1 MYKVTF
7 SDNILKQALYPATVS
22 IEELTQRL
30 ESQGFT
36 VVMVEKSGKLDD

>member
-7 SDNILKQALYPATVS
+7 ANNILKQALYPATCS
-22 IEELTQRL
+22 IEELTERL

-36 VVMVEKSGKLDD
+36 VVMIESGAELD

>member
-7 SDNILKQALYPATVS
+7 ANNIIKQALYPATVS
-22 IEELTQRL
+22 IEELTERL

-36 VVMVEKSGKLDD
+36 VVMVESGGRLDD

>member
-7 SDNILKQALYPATVS
+7 ANNILKQALYPATVS
-22 IEELTQRL
+22 IEELTERL

-36 VVMVEKSGKLDD
+36 VVMIESSANLD

>member
-7 SDNILKQALYPATVS
+7 SDNVLKQALYPVTCS

-30 ESQGFT
+30 ESQGLV
-36 VVMVEKSGKLDD
+36 VVMVETSGNLD

>member
-7 SDNILKQALYPATVS
+7 SDNVLKQALYPATVS

-36 VVMVEKSGKLDD
+36 VVMVESGGKLD

>member
-7 SDNILKQALYPATVS
+7 SDGVLKQALYPATVS

-30 ESQGFT
+30 ESQGLV
-36 VVMVEKSGKLDD
+36 VVMVERSGNLD

>member
-7 SDNILKQALYPATVS
+7 ANNILQQALYPATVS

-30 ESQGFT
+30 ESQGLT
-36 VVMVEKSGKLDD
+36 VVMVERSSNLD

>member
-7 SDNILKQALYPATVS
+7 KDSILKQALYPATVS

-36 VVMVEKSGKLDD
+36 VVMVERSGNLD

>member
-30 ESQGFT
+30 ESQGYT
-36 VVMVEKSGKLDD
+36 VVMVERSATLD

>member
-7 SDNILKQALYPATVS
+7 SDGILKQALYPATVS

-30 ESQGFT
+30 ESQGLV
-36 VVMVEKSGKLDD
+36 VVMVERSGNLD

>member
-7 SDNILKQALYPATVS
+7 ANNILKQALYPATVS

-30 ESQGFT
+30 ESKGYT
-36 VVMVEKSGKLDD
+36 VVMVERSATLD

>member
-7 SDNILKQALYPATVS
+7 ANNILKQALYPATQS

-30 ESQGFT
+30 ESKGYT
-36 VVMVEKSGKLDD
+36 VVMVERSANLD

>member
-7 SDNILKQALYPATVS
+7 ANNTLKQALYPATVS

-30 ESQGFT
+30 ESQGYT
-36 VVMVEKSGKLDD
+36 VLMIESGANLD

>member
-7 SDNILKQALYPATVS
+7 ADNILKQALYPATTS

-36 VVMVEKSGKLDD
+36 VVMVERSGNLDD